1 MNSQA
6 QEKSIL
12 AAKSLLTTME
22 PRWALNPKPSIFED
36 WTWIPK
42 GK

>member
-22 PRWALNPKPSIFED
+22 PRWAFE
-36 WTWIPK
+36 P
-42 GK
+42 